1 MGVKLDPNKLHAIII
16 RTAAE
21 NHLPLNYDTFNAICK
36 GYETGYE
43 TGYTQACDDAIKMMD
58 EKGLLPQN
66 GDK

>member
-36 GYETGYE
+36 EYE

>member
-1 MGVKLDPNKLHAIII
+1 MGVKLDPIKLHSIINRI
-16 RTAAE
+16 AAE

-36 GYETGYE
+36 GYE

>member
-36 GYETGYE
+36 GYETGY
-43 TGYTQACDDAIKMMD
+43 TRPAMM
-58 EKGLLPQN
+58 Q
-66 GDK
+66 

>member
-36 GYETGYE
+36 GYETGYAE
-43 TGYTQACDDAIKMMD
+43 WIFYRLRC
-58 EKGLLPQN
+58 L
-66 GDK
+66 

>member
-1 MGVKLDPNKLHAIII
+1 MGVKLDLNKLHAILLII
-16 RTAAE
+16 AAE

-36 GYETGYE
+36 GYETGY
-43 TGYTQACDDAIKMMD
+43 TQACNDAIKMMD